1 MLSWSK
7 QLYVVVGSVVT
18 LGCAT
23 SGSGGGDTSG
33 TGMKMAAGSCT
44 TQIESELKQCEQK
57 CPTATGNEHFSV
69 QHKIAMEN
77 TACKESCAEA
87 LEERSAQC
95 KAAR

>member
-1 MLSWSK
+1 MLSWSR
-7 QLYVVVGSVVT
+7 QLYVVAGSVVT

-23 SGSGGGDTSG
+23 SGGDAASGA
-33 TGMKMAAGSCT
+33 GMKMAAVSCT
-44 TQIESELKQCEQK
+44 TQIENELKQCEQK

-95 KAAR
+95 KTGR